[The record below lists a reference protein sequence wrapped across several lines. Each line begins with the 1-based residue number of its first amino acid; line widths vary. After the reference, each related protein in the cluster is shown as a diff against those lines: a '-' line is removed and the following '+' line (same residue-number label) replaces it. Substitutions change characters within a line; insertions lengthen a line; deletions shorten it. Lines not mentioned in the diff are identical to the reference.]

1 MAAGSAVRQQAL
13 VAWTQGLQLMEDEDD
28 EVPTSTAVVL
38 LEFSILLEAMAF
50 FTAASQSMY
59 ILAR

>member
-1 MAAGSAVRQQAL
+1 
-13 VAWTQGLQLMEDEDD
+13 MEDEDD